1 VDAWQIMWGIHTL
14 LLGIVG
20 FLIRLW
26 ILGVKESISE
36 VHEELKK
43 KTDKGLC
50 EFTHG
55 EIAKCAHSH
64 ATSGSA
70 GEVIPR

>member
-1 VDAWQIMWGIHTL
+1 VDAWQIMWGINTL
-14 LLGIVG
+14 LLVIVG

-26 ILGVKESISE
+26 INGVKESISE
-36 VHEELKK
+36 IHESMEN
-43 KTDKGLC
+43 KTDKELC
-50 EFTHG
+50 EFAHG
-55 EIAKCAHSH
+55 EIEKYAHSH